1 VPKGTIVKAIS
12 GYYYV
17 RPDERPSDV
26 VQCRA
31 RGVFKVKGVTPLVGD
46 RVVFDTTAS
55 GEGTVLEVLPRTHEL
70 TRPPEANADTAV
82 LVFSVAHPDLNLHL
96 LDKMLVHVE
105 RAGMDAVLGFS
116 KIDLVDEPPREEMAI
131 YERIGYP
138 VVATSVRTGEGI
150 AELARCLSGRTAILA
165 GQSGTGKSSL
175 LNALVP
181 GLNQATGEISD
192 KLGRG
197 RHTTRHVELVLLPGG
212 GMVADAPGFSQ
223 LDVTQM
229 EADQLA
235 DGFREFRAL
244 SAECRFRGCL
254 HRSEPGCRVREAVQD
269 GRVAAVRYEHYIQFL
284 EDIMERKRRY

>member
-1 VPKGTIVKAIS
+1 MPTGTIVKAIS

-17 RPDERPSDV
+17 RPDDRPDEA

-46 RVVFDTTAS
+46 RVVFGTTAS

-70 TRPPEANADTAV
+70 TRPPVANTDTAV
-82 LVFSVAHPDLNLHL
+82 LVFSVAQPELNLHL

-105 RAGMDAVLGFS
+105 RAGMDAVLCFS
-116 KIDLVDEPPREEMAI
+116 KIDLVDDPPRETMRI
-131 YERIGYP
+131 YEQIGYP

-150 AELARCLSGRTAILA
+150 AELADRLSGRTAIMA

-181 GLNQATGEISD
+181 GLKQATGEISD

-197 RHTTRHVELVLLPGG
+197 RHTTRHVELIELPGG

-223 LDVTQM
+223 LDVTQL

-254 HRSEPGCRVREAVQD
+254 HRREPGCRVREAVQD

-284 EDIMERKRRY
+284 EDILERKRRY